1 MIKKEIKS
9 GIIPDPNAAVD
20 PQTGLPLEQ
29 GADGMDLGTPVMEPN
44 ADGVKD
50 GGSTEVNGTD
60 ADLDTTQTKIPK
72 GGTI

>member
-1 MIKKEIKS
+1 
-9 GIIPDPNAAVD
+9 
-20 PQTGLPLEQ
+20 
-29 GADGMDLGTPVMEPN
+29 MDLGTPVMEPN